1 MTAINTYIGFNGAC
15 REAMN
20 FYKDCLGGDL
30 FIQTIG
36 ESPMA
41 DKFPAGMKDKV
52 LHSSLNKGSLLL
64 MGSDVNGPEQYS
76 QGNNI
81 ALSLSCSSEEEINT
95 FFSKLSEGG
104 KVMDPLK
111 AQFWGAIFGAVKD
124 KYGIGW
130 MFNYD
135 KNQNK

>member
-41 DKFPAGMKDKV
+41 DKFP
-52 LHSSLNKGSLLL
+52 
-64 MGSDVNGPEQYS
+64 
-76 QGNNI
+76 
-81 ALSLSCSSEEEINT
+81 
-95 FFSKLSEGG
+95 
-104 KVMDPLK
+104 
-111 AQFWGAIFGAVKD
+111 
-124 KYGIGW
+124 
-130 MFNYD
+130 D
-135 KNQNK
+135 KNA